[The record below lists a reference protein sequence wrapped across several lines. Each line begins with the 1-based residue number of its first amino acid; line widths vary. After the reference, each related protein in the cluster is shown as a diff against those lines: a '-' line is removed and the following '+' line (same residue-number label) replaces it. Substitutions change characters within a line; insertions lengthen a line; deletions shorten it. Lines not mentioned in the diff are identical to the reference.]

1 MSKKGNG
8 EKKSRKVGKIIL
20 KIFGVIAAVIAV
32 LCCIGIIATVISNK
46 ANIRLAKSF
55 SAVENE
61 DRVLPVLK
69 DGYWTFTTDRD
80 LKIMQLTDV
89 HIGGGWMSAKKDAMS
104 INAVASMVT
113 AEKPDLVIITGDIS
127 YPVPFQAG
135 TFNNMNGA
143 KIFASLMETLG
154 VYWVPLYGNHDT
166 EAYSFYSREQLSEFY
181 GGDDLKYC
189 LFQSGEKEVDGYGN
203 SAILVKNSKGVITQ
217 SLFLFDS
224 HSYTD
229 GDYFGALWKYDSIHE
244 NQIEWYK
251 NLVTDF
257 NAQNADAI
265 EKGYVTEEEKA
276 EALKN
281 FGTVPSLA
289 FYHIPSEEFL
299 TAWKEYC
306 ANGRQDTEDVKWIYG
321 TAGEGGRVICCGTHP
336 DNLFETMQELGS
348 TKGIFCGHDHLNNF
362 SLDYKGIKLTYG
374 YSIDYLAYFGLDKM
388 GTQRGCTLITVS
400 PDGKFAYE
408 GSNYYQDKYK
418 ALAGNTKEDVTMQD
432 LDENAQPDD
441 PIFKAKTAN

>member
-1 MSKKGNG
+1 MIKKGKG
-8 EKKSRKVGKIIL
+8 EKKPRKVGKIIL
-20 KIFGVIAAVIAV
+20 KVLGIFAAVVAV
-32 LCCIGIIATVISNK
+32 LSCIGMIATAVSK
-46 ANIRLAKSF
+46 SANTKLAKSF

-61 DRVLPVLK
+61 NLVQPVYK
-69 DGYWTFTTDRD
+69 DGYWTFTTDRE

-89 HIGGGWMSAKKDAMS
+89 HIGGGWMSAKKDSMS
-104 INAVASMVT
+104 INAVAAMVT

-127 YPVPFQAG
+127 FPVPFQAG
-135 TFNNMNGA
+135 TLNNKNGA
-143 KIFASLMETLG
+143 EIFAALMETLK
-154 VYWVPLYGNHDT
+154 VYWVPVYGNHDT
-166 EAYSFYSREQLSEFY
+166 EAYSLYSREQLSEFY
-181 GGDDLKYC
+181 GGDELKYC
-189 LFQSGEKEVDGYGN
+189 LFQAGDENVDGYGN

-251 NLVTDF
+251 NLVFKF
-257 NAQNADAI
+257 NTQNAEAI
-265 EKGYVTEEEKA
+265 EKGYTTEEEKN

-281 FGTVPSLA
+281 FSTVPSLA
-289 FYHIPSEEFL
+289 FYHIPSEEFR

-306 ANGRQDTEDVKWIYG
+306 ANDRQDTDDVTWIYG
-321 TAGEGGRVICCGTHP
+321 TAGEGGRVICCGIHP
-336 DNLFETMQELGS
+336 DNLFETMLELGS

-374 YSIDYLAYFGLDKM
+374 YSIDYLAYAGISKV

-400 PDGKFAYE
+400 PDGQFAYE
-408 GSNYYQDKYK
+408 GSSYYQEKYPT
-418 ALAGNTKEDVTMQD
+418 LAGNVKEKVTMQN
-432 LDENAQPDD
+432 LDEDANPDD
-441 PIFKAKTAN
+441 SVYTLTK

>member
-1 MSKKGNG
+1 MIKKGKG
-8 EKKSRKVGKIIL
+8 EKKPLKVGKIIL
-20 KIFGVIAAVIAV
+20 KVLGIFAAVIAFLSCV
-32 LCCIGIIATVISNK
+32 GMIATAVSK
-46 ANIRLAKSF
+46 SANTKLAKSF

-61 DRVLPVLK
+61 DGVQPVYE

-80 LKIMQLTDV
+80 LKVMQLTDV
-89 HIGGGWMSAKKDAMS
+89 HIGGGWMSAKKDSMS
-104 INAVASMVT
+104 INAVAAMVT

-135 TFNNMNGA
+135 TLNNMNGA

-166 EAYSFYSREQLSEFY
+166 EAYSLYSREQLSEFY
-181 GGDDLKYC
+181 GGDELKYC
-189 LFQSGEKEVDGYGN
+189 LFQAGEKDVDGYGN

-251 NLVTDF
+251 NLVLNF
-257 NAQNADAI
+257 NAQNAEAI
-265 EKGYVTEEEKA
+265 EKGYTTEEEKN

-289 FYHIPSEEFL
+289 FYHIPSEEFR

-321 TAGEGGRVICCGTHP
+321 TAGEGGRVICCGIHP
-336 DNLFETMQELGS
+336 DNLFETMLELGS

-374 YSIDYLAYFGLDKM
+374 YSIDYLAYAGISKV

-408 GSNYYQDKYK
+408 GSSYYQDKYPT
-418 ALAGNTKEDVTMQD
+418 LAGNLKENVTMQN
-432 LDENAQPDD
+432 LDEDAKPDD
-441 PIFKAKTAN
+441 SVYKLTK